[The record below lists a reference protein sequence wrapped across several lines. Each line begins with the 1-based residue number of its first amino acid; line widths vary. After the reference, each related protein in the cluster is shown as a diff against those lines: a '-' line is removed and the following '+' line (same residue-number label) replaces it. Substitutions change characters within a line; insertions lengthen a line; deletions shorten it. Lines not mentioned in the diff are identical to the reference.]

1 MPVTPLLQDGPSR
14 PSRFDLPALWR
25 AVRPRS
31 PSAVIVTALLLLG
44 AWIMVFPFIWMVS
57 SSLKPTSEVFAP
69 VFTIIPKTFAGL
81 GNYYSVLFD
90 QPYPRFLL
98 NSLIVCVG
106 ILVVQLATAIPAA
119 YALAKLKFRGST
131 ILFGTVVASLTIPI
145 NVTSIPI
152 YIGIVKVGLL
162 DTHVAMMFPF
172 FISVFAIFL
181 FRQFFRTFPD
191 SIIQAARID
200 GFSEMEIVL
209 RLILPSAVP
218 AIAAFS
224 VFSFV
229 AHWNDLYWPLIV
241 VQSQDKMTATLSMM
255 QYQQEFYTDYGKT
268 FASATVV
275 TAPMVIAFLL
285 ARRHFIRGITMTG
298 VKG

>member
-1 MPVTPLLQDGPSR
+1 MTDSLQHISSGLAHG
-14 PSRFDLPALWR
+14 DLAALWR
-25 AVRPRS
+25 RYRPRAIGS
-31 PSAVIVTALLLLG
+31 TIVTALLLLG
-44 AWIMVFPFIWMVS
+44 AWIVVFPFVWMIS
-57 SSLKPTSEVFAP
+57 SSMKPTNEVFD
-69 VFTIIPKTFAGL
+69 ITFSIFPRTFSGFE
-81 GNYYSVLFD
+81 NYYSVLFE
-90 QPYPRFLL
+90 QPYLRFLL
-98 NSLIVCVG
+98 NSLIVCAG
-106 ILVVQLATAIPAA
+106 ILTVQLLTAIPAA
-119 YALAKLKFRGST
+119 YALAKLKFRGSA
-131 ILFGTVVASLTIPI
+131 ILFGTVIASLTIPI

-152 YIGIVKVGLL
+152 YVGIVKAGLL
-162 DTHVAMMFPF
+162 DTYFAMMFPF

-181 FRQFFRTFPD
+181 FRQFFRAFPD

-200 GFSEMEIVL
+200 GFTEIEIIL

-224 VFSFV
+224 IFSFV

-255 QYQQEFYTDYGKT
+255 QYRAPFDTDFGKT

>member
-1 MPVTPLLQDGPSR
+1 MSDMTISKRNWLQDW
-14 PSRFDLPALWR
+14 LMR
-25 AVRPRS
+25 AKPKS
-31 PSAVIVTALLLLG
+31 IAEAVSLIILFLG
-44 AWIMVFPFIWMVS
+44 AWIMVFPFIWMIS
-57 SSLKPTSEVFAP
+57 SSLKPTDEVYDSQFS
-69 VFTIIPKTFAGL
+69 IIPKTFQGFE
-81 GNYYSVLFD
+81 NYYGVLFD
-90 QPYPRFLL
+90 QPYLTFLM
-98 NSLIVCVG
+98 NSMIVCMGILIV
-106 ILVVQLATAIPAA
+106 QLLTAVPAA
-119 YALAKLKFRGST
+119 YALAKLKFKGST
-131 ILFGTVVASLTIPI
+131 ILFGTVIASLTIPI

-152 YIGIVKVGLL
+152 YIGLVKIGML
-162 DTHVAMMFPF
+162 DTYISMMFPF

-181 FRQFFRTFPD
+181 FRQFFRGYPD

-200 GFSEMEIVL
+200 GFTEIEIIL

-229 AHWNDLYWPLIV
+229 SHWNDLYWPLIV

-255 QYQQEFYTDYGKT
+255 QYQSDFDTNYGRT

-275 TAPMVIAFLL
+275 TAPMVIAFLF
-285 ARRHFIRGITMTG
+285 ARRLFISGITMTG

>member
-1 MPVTPLLQDGPSR
+1 MTEAHQDTSPR
-14 PSRFDLPALWR
+14 LPRTDFAGLWHR
-25 AVRPRS
+25 YRPRS
-31 PSAVIVTALLLLG
+31 VGAAIGTALLFLG
-44 AWIMVFPFIWMVS
+44 AWIMIFPFIWMVS
-57 SSLKPTSEVFAP
+57 SSMKPTNEVFDAS
-69 VFTIIPKTFAGL
+69 FSIIPNTFAGL
-81 GNYYSVLFD
+81 DNYYSVLFE
-90 QPYPRFLL
+90 QPYLRFLL

-106 ILVVQLATAIPAA
+106 ILTVQLLTAIPAA

-131 ILFGTVVASLTIPI
+131 ILFGTVIASLTIPI

-152 YIGIVKVGLL
+152 YVGIVKVGML
-162 DTHVAMMFPF
+162 DTYFAMMFPF

-181 FRQFFRTFPD
+181 FRQFFRSYPD

-200 GFSEMEIVL
+200 GFTEIEIVL

-224 VFSFV
+224 IFSFV

-241 VQSQDKMTATLSMM
+241 VQSQEKMTATLSMM
-255 QYQQEFYTDYGKT
+255 QYQQEFDMNYGKT

-275 TAPMVIAFLL
+275 TAPMVIAFLI